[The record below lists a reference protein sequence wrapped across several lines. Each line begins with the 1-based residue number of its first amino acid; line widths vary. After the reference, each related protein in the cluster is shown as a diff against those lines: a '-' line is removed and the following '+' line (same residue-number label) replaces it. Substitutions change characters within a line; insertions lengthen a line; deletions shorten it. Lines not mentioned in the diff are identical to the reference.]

1 MGPITVSREEVVRL
15 WLHRQGLATPRGAA
29 KLTKRRLSTFLE
41 DTGALQLDSVNVVDR
56 AHYLTLWSRFG
67 TYDRAKVDRW
77 IYDEQVG
84 YEFWGHEASILP
96 ISHFPLGLREMR
108 RFPPKRWVDASW
120 WKLFDVPTPVKRHV
134 MKRLRDEGP
143 LESADFER
151 GRDES
156 KVKGSAWASPLPK
169 ESKPAL
175 RMLWHAGKIAVRT
188 RRHFRRVYDV
198 AERVYPDVAA
208 AASSAVDDHWLL
220 QGLRGNGI
228 ASEKHLVHYF
238 SAPQMAAADRKR
250 VIARNLRKRAVVQV
264 DVEGQRGTFYALPEH
279 LERLSRLPEPRG
291 THLLSPFD
299 SFLWQR
305 QRAED
310 LLGFRYR
317 VEIYMPP
324 KRREYGYYVL
334 PILHDGRPV
343 GRLDP
348 KLHRDRNLLE
358 IKSLKLE
365 PDFDVDAEAGS
376 AFLDGL
382 RESLE
387 SLAEFLG
394 AGDLRLPR
402 GWKKKLG

>member
-1 MGPITVSREEVVRL
+1 MGPITASREGVLRL

-41 DTGALQLDSVNVVDR
+41 DTGALQLDPVNVVDR

-67 TYDRAKVDRW
+67 PYDRAKVDRW
-77 IYDEQVG
+77 IYDELVG
-84 YEFWGHEASILP
+84 YEFWGHEVSILP
-96 ISHFPLGLREMR
+96 ISHFPLGLRDMR
-108 RFPPKRWVDASW
+108 RFPPKRWVNAWW
-120 WKLFDVPTPVKRHV
+120 WKFTDVPAPVKRHV

-143 LESADFER
+143 LESTDFER
-151 GRDES
+151 GKDES
-156 KVKGSAWASPLPK
+156 KAKGTVWASPLPK
-169 ESKPAL
+169 ESKRAL
-175 RMLWHAGKIAVRT
+175 RRLWHTGKIAVRT

-208 AASSAVDDHWLL
+208 AAASAVDDHWLL

-238 SAPQMAAADRKR
+238 SAPQMAATDRKR
-250 VIARNLRKRAVVQV
+250 VIARNLRKRAVLEV
-264 DVEGQRGTFYALPEH
+264 DLEGQRGPFYALPEH
-279 LERLSRLPEPRG
+279 LEQLSKLPEPRG

-317 VEIYMPP
+317 AEMYTPP
-324 KRREYGYYVL
+324 KKREYGYYVL

>member
-1 MGPITVSREEVVRL
+1 MGRITVSREDVVRL
-15 WLHRQGLATPRGAA
+15 WFHRQGLATPRGAT
-29 KLTKRRLSTFLE
+29 KLTKRRLSSFLE
-41 DTGALQLDSVNVVDR
+41 DAGALQLDSVNVVDR

-67 TYDRAKVDRW
+67 SYDRARVDRW
-77 IYDEQVG
+77 IYEERVG
-84 YEFWGHEASILP
+84 YEFWGHEVSILP
-96 ISHFPLGLREMR
+96 ISHLPLGLREMH
-108 RFPPKRWVDASW
+108 RFPPKRWANASW
-120 WKLFDVPTPVKRHV
+120 WKFLEIPTPVKRY
-134 MKRLRDEGP
+134 MIKRLREEGP
-143 LESADFER
+143 LESADFGR
-151 GRDES
+151 GKGVSKTTGPAWGSPVPHES
-156 KVKGSAWASPLPK
+156 KR
-169 ESKPAL
+169 AL
-175 RMLWHAGKIAVRT
+175 RVLWHEGKIAVRA
-188 RRHFRRVYDV
+188 RRHFRRVYDL

-208 AASSAVDDHWLL
+208 ASSRAMDDHWLL

-250 VIARNLRKRAVVQV
+250 VIARNLRKRAVVEV
-264 DVEGQRGTFYALPEH
+264 DVEGRRGTFYALPEH
-279 LERLSRLPEPRG
+279 LERLSGLPDPRG

-317 VEIYMPP
+317 VEIYLPP
-324 KRREYGYYVL
+324 KKREHGYYAL

-348 KLHRDRNLLE
+348 KLHRDRKLLE
-358 IKSLKLE
+358 IRSLKLE
-365 PDFDVDAEAGS
+365 PDFDVDADAGS

-394 AGDLRLPR
+394 ADDLRLPR
-402 GWKKKLG
+402 GWKKRLG